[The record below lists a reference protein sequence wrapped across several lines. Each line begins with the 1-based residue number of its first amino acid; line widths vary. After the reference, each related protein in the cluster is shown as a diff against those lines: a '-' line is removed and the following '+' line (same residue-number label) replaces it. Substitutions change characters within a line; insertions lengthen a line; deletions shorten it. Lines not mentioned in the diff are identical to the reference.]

1 MIARRPACRI
11 PALVLKIQGNLPN
24 RAKAGHCQAEAK
36 HCINNQTN
44 RLGAAHMLV
53 HLSIHNYAIVE
64 HLDLELDRGMSVITG
79 ETGAGKSIMLDALGL
94 TLGDRADSGV
104 VRPGADKADI
114 LATFDVSDIPEARV
128 WLQER
133 DLETDGPCILRR
145 VITAEGRS
153 RAYINGTPCP
163 QGDLKALGEL
173 LIDIHSQHEH
183 QSLLKT
189 DTHRRLLDEYA
200 GATELAREVHL
211 AAQRWR
217 QTRQELERLAN
228 SGDEQ
233 RAKHQLLSYQL
244 EELEGLSL
252 GENELQQLEQEHTT
266 LTNAESLLGICRQV
280 VELCSES
287 DSGNALNALTA
298 SLNRLSSVN
307 NSPDA
312 LNEATNLLSSAQIQ
326 VEEAVGEI
334 NRFLDRFEADP
345 ARLQQIE
352 ERLDTI
358 YTLARKHRVQ
368 PNEVPALH
376 QKLLD
381 EIETLNANDEAI
393 ERLEHEVASY
403 ARHYQEKARELS
415 DLRHRAAPELAH
427 SVEHEIQRL
436 GMPGGRFNIELRQN
450 VDKELSPNGLEQ
462 VELLVSANP
471 GQPLKALAKVASG
484 GELSRISLAIQVI
497 TAQTSRVPTLVFDEV
512 DVGIGGP
519 TAEIVGQLLRRL
531 GERGQV
537 MTVTHLPQVAA
548 QGHQHLFVHKVRDE
562 QATRTAVSKLSKN
575 ERVEEVARMLGGI
588 DLTKESLA
596 HAKKMVV
603 AAKS

>member
-1 MIARRPACRI
+1 
-11 PALVLKIQGNLPN
+11 
-24 RAKAGHCQAEAK
+24 
-36 HCINNQTN
+36 
-44 RLGAAHMLV
+44 MLV
-53 HLSIHNYAIVE
+53 HLSVHNYAIVE

-114 LATFDVSDIPEARV
+114 LATFDLEDIPEAQV
-128 WLQER
+128 WLKER
-133 DLETDGPCILRR
+133 DLDNDGPCILRR

-153 RAYINGTPCP
+153 RSYINGSPCP

-200 GATELAREVHL
+200 GATDLARQVQL

-217 QTRQELERLAN
+217 QTRQELERLSN

-233 RAKHQLLSYQL
+233 RARHQLLSYQL
-244 EELEGLSL
+244 EELESLSL
-252 GENELQQLEQEHTT
+252 GENELEQLEQEHKN
-266 LTNAESLLGICRQV
+266 LTNAESLLSICRQV
-280 VELCSES
+280 VEQCSES
-287 DSGNALNALTA
+287 DSGNVLNALTA
-298 SLNRLSSVN
+298 SLHRLGSVN
-307 NSPDA
+307 NSPTA
-312 LNEATNLLSSAQIQ
+312 LSEATDLLSSAQIQ
-326 VEEAVGEI
+326 VEEAVGEL
-334 NRFLDRFEADP
+334 NRFLDHFDADP
-345 ARLQQIE
+345 ARLQQLE
-352 ERLDTI
+352 ERLDAI
-358 YTLARKHRVQ
+358 YTLARKHRIQ
-368 PNEVPALH
+368 PNEVATLQ

-381 EIETLNANDEAI
+381 EIETLNANDESI
-393 ERLEHEVASY
+393 ERLEHEVQAF

-415 DLRHRAAPELAH
+415 DLRHSSSTRLA
-427 SVEHEIQRL
+427 SAVEQEIHRL
-436 GMPGGRFNIELRQN
+436 GMPGGRFQIELRAIPGS
-450 VDKELSPNGLEQ
+450 EPHPHGLEH

-548 QGHQHLFVHKVRDE
+548 QGHQHLFVHKVRDND
-562 QATRTAVSKLSKN
+562 ATRTAVSKLTKA
-575 ERVEEVARMLGGI
+575 ERIEEVARMLGGI

-596 HAKKMVV
+596 HARKMVIT
-603 AAKS
+603 AKT